1 MTASKDC
8 NHNLDSGKPTF
19 RLTSEEHLI
28 NVNIMQQLKVKMQR
42 LCAIVF
48 ILLANNADCLI
59 MDPVS
64 VTTPPPQHHNV
75 VSSDT
80 RNMNH
85 DRRSSDFDYLSI
97 STHRQWTGVLL
108 LSLLEQPDETVPSST
123 QSLQNENNVGVSNGL
138 SSSLITANGDTKSRL
153 KAAEKGLERDKIERI
168 VDANTIQL
176 KKKGVVKLAGVRMPS
191 VGSGTNSNFQFPTC
205 FTYSPSYKVRQLLPK
220 KTSVLVQ
227 TVGGGSS
234 NGAIP
239 QVVLVRSEDSLVVN
253 EELVKTGFAVVK
265 NGFSKQQ
272 SSLPSSSQAII
283 DADFLNSLQDNA
295 RSNGLGIFLQCTAE
309 GEKTTE
315 TFVADFEPLEKSME
329 TVYLSDGGKQMLR
342 DETTREAYSKEN
354 PPKNPG
360 DTKGCSDFET
370 YEDALLWFETYQSY
384 YGDVAKLDRDGD
396 GVPCPGLPHTT
407 NRERYRMKVPT
418 ASVGMK

>member
-1 MTASKDC
+1 MYKLAIKMRPMC
-8 NHNLDSGKPTF
+8 LAIFVLLTF
-19 RLTSEEHLI
+19 
-28 NVNIMQQLKVKMQR
+28 V
-42 LCAIVF
+42 
-48 ILLANNADCLI
+48 DGLI

-64 VTTPPPQHHNV
+64 VTTPPLQPHNLA
-75 VSSDT
+75 SSET
-80 RNMNH
+80 RHMNH
-85 DRRSSDFDYLSI
+85 DRRSSDLDYVSM
-97 STHRQWTGVLL
+97 STHREWTGALL
-108 LSLLEQPDETVPSST
+108 LSLLQPADETLTSST
-123 QSLQNENNVGVSNGL
+123 QSLKNEYDSSVSEGVS
-138 SSSLITANGDTKSRL
+138 SSSLITANSDTKSRL
-153 KAAEKGLERDKIERI
+153 KAVEKGLERDKIERI

-191 VGSGTNSNFQFPTC
+191 VSSGTNSNFQFPTC

-234 NGAIP
+234 SGIP

-272 SSLPSSSQAII
+272 SSLPPSSKAII

-295 RSNGLGIFLQCTAE
+295 RSNGLGIYLQCTAE

-329 TVYLSDGGKQMLR
+329 TVYFSDGGKQMLR
-342 DETTREAYSKEN
+342 DETTRVAYSKNN